1 VRSDLT
7 RGIRAH
13 YRVAVLPRFLVFF
26 VLIAGSVTAQ
36 SPTPALPAG
45 KGRAETQRICSACHG
60 LEVVTKNRADKDQWS
75 AIVDDMVGRGASGT
89 SDEFEI
95 VIRYLAAN
103 FGVPA
108 KTAPAEPAKP

>member
-1 VRSDLT
+1 M
-7 RGIRAH
+7 
-13 YRVAVLPRFLVFF
+13 
-26 VLIAGSVTAQ
+26 AQ
-36 SPTPALPAG
+36 SPANPLPAG

-60 LEVVTKNRADKDQWS
+60 LEVVTKNRADKDQW
-75 AIVDDMVGRGASGT
+75 ATIVDDMVGRGASGT

-108 KTAPAEPAKP
+108 KPATEAPAKP